1 MITVPAS
8 GWAVLFLAG
17 KRNCAWKQRQA
28 MRAFQAAEKL
38 AWALDLGWRGASALR
53 YLAYFSTPALAGLN
67 AEAV

>member
-1 MITVPAS
+1 
-8 GWAVLFLAG
+8 
-17 KRNCAWKQRQA
+17 